1 MSSFTLATGRD
12 GCTTRICRDFAMVAI
27 GAKSLMA
34 S

>member
-1 MSSFTLATGRD
+1 MSSLTDFTGRD
-12 GCTTRICRDFAMVAI
+12 GLTTRTLGHFTAREI